1 MHLLAVIIF
10 ILCILLA
17 IWLAAGWYAFHVA
30 LGRGTQLD
38 LNNADRIK
46 GTSWEKY
53 YKEITDGIR
62 WITAQPYEEICI
74 TSFDGLKLC
83 GNLISN
89 PSAKGTVI
97 LFHGYRTF
105 GNCDFSADADHYYNL
120 GYNLLIV
127 DQRSC
132 GRSEGK
138 YITFGIN
145 ERKDCWKWIDYIT
158 DRFRTKHEI
167 FLGGLSLGASTVV
180 MASGKPLPH
189 QVRGIIADSPFTSP
203 YDIISRTIS
212 HKYHAPS
219 GILMPVICFWSRC
232 LAKISLR
239 EYSTLQAMETNETPI
254 LFVHGKMDD
263 YVPWKMSVQTSEACR
278 PYHELFLVDGADHG
292 TGYMVEPELY
302 REKLTAFFR
311 HCSDKSQS
319 H

>member
-1 MHLLAVIIF
+1 METD
-10 ILCILLA
+10 ILLS
-17 IWLAAGWYAFHVA
+17 IVIPVYNVQNYIGKCLNS
-30 LGRGTQLD
+30 LKTLDGRIEILVVDDGSPD
-38 LNNADRIK
+38 DSCEVIK
-46 GTSWEKY
+46 NYVKDNSNVHYIK
-53 YKEITDGIR
+53 KENGGV
-62 WITAQPYEEICI
+62 
-74 TSFDGLKLC
+74 S
-83 GNLISN
+83 
-89 PSAKGTVI
+89 SA
-97 LFHGYRTF
+97 R
-105 GNCDFSADADHYYNL
+105 NL
-120 GYNLLIV
+120 GIAL
-127 DQRSC
+127 SK
-132 GRSEGK
+132 GK

-145 ERKDCWKWIDYIT
+145 ERKDCWKWIDYISE
-158 DRFRTKHEI
+158 RFGTEHEI

-180 MASGKPLPH
+180 MASGKPLPA
-189 QVRGIIADSPFTSP
+189 QVKGIIADSPFTSP
-203 YDIISRTIS
+203 YDIISRTVS

-311 HCSDKSQS
+311 YCSALN
-319 H
+319 